1 MLQMGPYPQHL
12 KERIA
17 GPNGH
22 MSNHKMADYLSH
34 HFPQRLKHLWLCHL
48 SKDNNHPELAFKT
61 VELAFRQE
69 NIIVG
74 KDVEVTPLKRTTP
87 SEMYILE

>member
-1 MLQMGPYPQHL
+1 
-12 KERIA
+12 
-17 GPNGH
+17 
-22 MSNHKMADYLSH
+22 MAL
-34 HFPQRLKHLWLCHL
+34 P
-48 SKDNNHPELAFKT
+48 PEQGQQPSGAAFKT

>member
-22 MSNHKMADYLSH
+22 MSNHEMADYLSH
-34 HFPQRLKHLWLCHL
+34 HFSQLIMKPKQ
-48 SKDNNHPELAFKT
+48 
-61 VELAFRQE
+61 
-69 NIIVG
+69 
-74 KDVEVTPLKRTTP
+74 PLLPCKRP
-87 SEMYILE
+87 IGNRCLLIRH